1 VIQSG
6 GSRFSTSSF
15 FPKGNFRK
23 VKKNGVGKG
32 LTMNRKQVPGAILTF
47 AVGAGIGAAVALL
60 FAPKSGEELRGDIAD
75 GVNDGVNQ
83 VRSTS
88 RDLKRRAQRVVDMAK
103 DQVQDAIEAGDTA
116 YNQAKRA

>member
-1 VIQSG
+1 
-6 GSRFSTSSF
+6 
-15 FPKGNFRK
+15 
-23 VKKNGVGKG
+23 
-32 LTMNRKQVPGAILTF
+32 MNRKQLPGTILTF

-60 FAPKSGEELRGDIAD
+60 FAPKSGEELRGDIVD

-83 VRSTS
+83 VCSTS

-103 DQVQDAIEAGDTA
+103 DQVQDAIDAGDNA

>member
-1 VIQSG
+1 L
-6 GSRFSTSSF
+6 TSSF
-15 FPKGNFRK
+15 FTRTILS
-23 VKKNGVGKG
+23 KKNSLGKG
-32 LTMNRKQVPGAILTF
+32 FTMNRKQLPGTILTF

-83 VRSTS
+83 VRSTGK
-88 RDLKRRAQRVVDMAK
+88 DLKRRAQRVVDMAK
-103 DQVQDAIEAGDTA
+103 DQVQDAIEAGDNA

>member
-1 VIQSG
+1 
-6 GSRFSTSSF
+6 
-15 FPKGNFRK
+15 

-32 LTMNRKQVPGAILTF
+32 LTMNRKEIPGTILTF

-75 GVNDGVNQ
+75 GVNDSVHQ
-83 VRSTS
+83 ARSTG
-88 RDLKRRAQRVVDMAK
+88 RDLKRRAQRAVDMAK
-103 DQVQDAIEAGDTA
+103 DQVQDAIDAGDTA